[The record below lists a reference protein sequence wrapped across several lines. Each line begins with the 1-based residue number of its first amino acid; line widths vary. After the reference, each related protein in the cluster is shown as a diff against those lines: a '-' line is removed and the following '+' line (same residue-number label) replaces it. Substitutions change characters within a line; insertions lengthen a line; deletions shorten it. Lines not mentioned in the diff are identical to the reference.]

1 MDGTSDDDA
10 LRCKRLQELDH
21 GDETSPGGSRSWQL
35 DEPASLQ
42 SQAFFLLSQ
51 GTTEVALDRFQNLA
65 LFVVQLSAT
74 ARRSGVSGGDGSS
87 GLNMATKRR
96 SRRQV
101 AAGMTAAVLV
111 RKLSPDGIT

>member
-1 MDGTSDDDA
+1 MDGTPDDDA

-35 DEPASLQ
+35 DERAWLQ

-65 LFVVQLSAT
+65 LFVVQLLAH
-74 ARRSGVSGGDGSS
+74 G
-87 GLNMATKRR
+87 
-96 SRRQV
+96 
-101 AAGMTAAVLV
+101 
-111 RKLSPDGIT
+111 